1 MIPHP
6 GSGTL
11 LNNKTAFGDHTRR
24 RLKHTEYTAYIL
36 MVIVMESTG
45 KDIDVLI
52 FYLIDYP
59 VLIIYPSAPESG
71 KIPYQRFGF
80 PDSIITIP
88 AYIIKQFI
96 DPFERFPVF
105 CFPIDIIKPGIIG
118 IIKYMIACCF
128 R

>member
-24 RLKHTEYTAYIL
+24 RLNHTEYT
-36 MVIVMESTG
+36 
-45 KDIDVLI
+45 
-52 FYLIDYP
+52 
-59 VLIIYPSAPESG
+59 
-71 KIPYQRFGF
+71 
-80 PDSIITIP
+80 

-105 CFPIDIIKPGIIG
+105 CFPIDIIKPYIIG
-118 IIKYMIACCF
+118 KDLIKIYDCTLLPLTEGYPLSLITVCALSFIISMTSS
-128 R
+128 RVLSPTR